1 MKKIVLMLM
10 AAAAIFAAVPSA
22 RASENETVEKL
33 VLYVPNRVVDLF
45 DLFSVSL
52 GFGPKAQLELMC
64 TRFIS
69 GGFSVGTSAML
80 YKDCNRQY
88 GWGLQ
93 NGWHWQVPGFMQED
107 LERVRTS
114 RLVKSYWESFL
125 GMPSPYQYVYS
136 FNNGARDYWQIGG
149 GGGLLVTADG
159 YVNPVEWLDFA
170 LGFFFIDIKDDDF
183 TFEDFE

>member
-1 MKKIVLMLM
+1 MKKIVLTLLVALSVFSM
-10 AAAAIFAAVPSA
+10 ASTA
-22 RASENETVEKL
+22 RANETVEKL

-45 DLFSVSL
+45 DLFSVNI

-64 TRFIS
+64 TRFIG

-107 LERVRTS
+107 IERLKTN
-114 RLVKSYWESFL
+114 RLVLSYWESFL
-125 GMPSPYQYVYS
+125 GTPSPDQQIYAFQR
-136 FNNGARDYWQIGG
+136 GARDYWQIGG
-149 GGGLLVTADG
+149 GGGLLVTG
-159 YVNPVEWLDFA
+159 EVFVNPIEWIDFA
-170 LGFFFIDIKDDDF
+170 LGFLFIDIKDDDF
-183 TFEDFE
+183 TFENFQ